1 MITLYSTGCPKCR
14 VLKKKLDAAYI
25 LYTVIGDVEVMQG
38 LGIKS
43 VPVLKVGDD
52 LLSFEQALKY
62 ADEQKG
68 DK

>member
-14 VLKKKLDAAYI
+14 VLKKKLDAAHI
-25 LYTVIGDVEVMQG
+25 PYTVIGDVDVM
-38 LGIKS
+38 LRIGIQS

-62 ADEQKG
+62 VDEQKG

>member
-14 VLKKKLDAAYI
+14 ILQKKLDAAHVPYA
-25 LYTVIGDVEVMQG
+25 VISDVDEMLQM
-38 LGIKS
+38 GIQS

-52 LLSFEQALKY
+52 LLPFEQAALY
-62 ADEQKG
+62 ADRQRE